1 MLEGCL
7 SDLAIWVFCS
17 VVEKMNGQLG
27 CEDMIRNYEVV
38 RMVLDVLKNFLRES
52 KVLVICMSTL
62 GTILQMRQF
71 KDKVSELGGE
81 GLLDQIEA

>member
-1 MLEGCL
+1 
-7 SDLAIWVFCS
+7 
-17 VVEKMNGQLG
+17 
-27 CEDMIRNYEVV
+27 MIRNYEVV
-38 RMVLDVLKNFLRES
+38 RMLLDVLKNFMRES

-62 GTILQMRQF
+62 NTILQMHQF